1 MWIHIVV
8 PIILL
13 FLIIGAKTK
22 RLRCEKYMSRQDF
35 HRILLVIFIGNLIGA
50 ALNWQN
56 NQGRILSSDTALA
69 RPEHGM
75 GNDIQ
80 QFIINTGEQDSLSL
94 SLSIP
99 EQEGA
104 DADIDSE
111 KALTPEESLTA
122 EIRAAAAALNEEKQD
137 PEKYYLPDEVNG
149 TRIQWS
155 YPIDHSGTILLSLS
169 ILAALLLIVSR
180 EREKEKQRQKRRDQ
194 MFLDYPN
201 LVTKLCLLMQAGMT
215 MRRAFS
221 KTALDYRKY
230 QQTRDV
236 PRCAYEEMLIT
247 YYEMESGVL
256 ESQAYENFGRRC
268 DHPQYRTLATLLSQ
282 NLKKGSRG
290 LLEILERESLSAF
303 EDRKRQAKI
312 IGEAAATKLLIPM
325 VLMLLVVLIILMVP
339 ACMSF
344 YG

>member
-1 MWIHIVV
+1 MWIHILV
-8 PIILL
+8 PFLL
-13 FLIIGAKTK
+13 LLLIIGSKAGWF
-22 RLRCEKYMSRQDF
+22 RYEKHINRRDF
-35 HRILLVIFIGNLIGA
+35 YRILLVIFVGNLVGA

-56 NQGRILSSDTALA
+56 NQGRILSPDTALA

-75 GNDIQ
+75 GNDMQ
-80 QFIINTGEQDSLSL
+80 QFIVETDEQSSLPL

-99 EQEGA
+99 EQECTDDVPD
-104 DADIDSE
+104 DADS
-111 KALTPEESLTA
+111 LTPEESLAA
-122 EIRAAAAALNEEKQD
+122 EIRTAVAALNEEKQD
-137 PEKYYLPDEVNG
+137 PEKYYLPAEVNG
-149 TRIQWS
+149 THIRWS
-155 YPIDHSGTILLSLS
+155 YPVDHSGTFFLSLS
-169 ILAALLLIVSR
+169 ILASMLLLVSK
-180 EREKEKQRQKRRDQ
+180 ERAKENQRQKRRSQ

-230 QQTRDV
+230 NQPQADSRY
-236 PRCAYEEMLIT
+236 AYEEMLVT

-312 IGEAAATKLLIPM
+312 MGEAAATKLLIPM

-339 ACMSF
+339 AFLSF